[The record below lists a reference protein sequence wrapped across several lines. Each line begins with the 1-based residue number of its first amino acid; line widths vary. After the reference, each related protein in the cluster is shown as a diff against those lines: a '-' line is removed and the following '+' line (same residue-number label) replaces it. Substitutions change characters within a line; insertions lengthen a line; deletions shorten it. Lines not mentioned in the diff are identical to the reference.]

1 MQTQLAHERQTAAT
15 YLRYSS
21 LFHEGRALS
30 FPCDECG
37 NVNLDRLS
45 PRERDNYFL
54 ARSLIGR
61 DFACPVVERVL
72 H

>member
-1 MQTQLAHERQTAAT
+1 MQTQQAHRSQNAAT

-30 FPCDECG
+30 FPCDERG
-37 NVNLDRLS
+37 QVNLDRLS
-45 PRERDNYFL
+45 PKERANYFL

-61 DFACPVVERVL
+61 DFACPVVELVL